1 MTDITRSQIIALRD
15 EAAAHGDIE
24 MVDICTKALDGD
36 QDAWAECERVIHDAA
51 AQG

>member
-24 MVDICTKALDGD
+24 MVDICERALEGD
-36 QDAWAECERVIHDAA
+36 TAAMIKCYRVISDAR